1 MYFLF
6 REEREKGG
14 GRKIT
19 PAKVK
24 LSIYLVMCFGL
35 HFALIA
41 THTGALQFIIGD
53 KCGQ

>member
-19 PAKVK
+19 PTKVK
-24 LSIYLVMCFGL
+24 LSIYLAMCFGL